1 MEKDRLQSGNGTVDK
16 VLTSVHSSNMGPLF
30 GDLGISVFLTTYQAG
45 RLVILEQNDQ
55 GTLHNHFCEF
65 SRPMGLAAYADRL
78 ALGVDTQI
86 IEFHD
91 LPAVA
96 RTLTSIG
103 NFDAAYLPRI
113 NYHTGDVQIH
123 EMAWLPPESDRAEPE
138 LLFVNTRFSC
148 LCRRE
153 SPYSFV
159 PVWRPKFIS
168 AIAPEDRCHLNGVG
182 IRDNCPRYAT
192 ALGATDNAGGWR
204 ENKKNGGILI
214 DIQAN
219 EILARGLSMPHSPRW
234 YNGQLWVL
242 NSGYGSFG
250 TVDPATGSYLEVT
263 RLPGFTRGLDFYGNF
278 AFIGLSQVRE
288 SATFS
293 GIEIAARP
301 VEERCCG
308 IWVVDIKSGKSIGMV
323 KFGDALQE
331 IFALQVIP
339 RKRAA
344 LVNNNKAILSDS
356 FVLPDQSLAE
366 VAEPFRRNI

>member
-1 MEKDRLQSGNGTVDK
+1 M
-16 VLTSVHSSNMGPLF
+16 
-30 GDLGISVFLTTYQAG
+30 
-45 RLVILEQNDQ
+45 
-55 GTLHNHFCEF
+55 
-65 SRPMGLAAYADRL
+65 
-78 ALGVDTQI
+78 
-86 IEFHD
+86 
-91 LPAVA
+91 
-96 RTLTSIG
+96 
-103 NFDAAYLPRI
+103 
-113 NYHTGDVQIH
+113 
-123 EMAWLPPESDRAEPE
+123 
-138 LLFVNTRFSC
+138 
-148 LCRRE
+148 
-153 SPYSFV
+153 
-159 PVWRPKFIS
+159 
-168 AIAPEDRCHLNGVG
+168 
-182 IRDNCPRYAT
+182 
-192 ALGATDNAGGWR
+192 
-204 ENKKNGGILI
+204 
-214 DIQAN
+214 
-219 EILARGLSMPHSPRW
+219 
-234 YNGQLWVL
+234 L